1 MVRSAH
7 PQTKGHTGHRNT
19 KEETNM
25 KKTII
30 ATACFALGTLFNA
43 AQAEM
48 AVAIAGPMSGQ
59 YASAGDQIR
68 KGAEMA
74 LADINARG
82 GVLGEKLTLE
92 VGDDACD
99 PKQAVSVANTMVNRE
114 IVFMHGHWC
123 SSSTIPASDVY
134 EESDILM
141 ATVSTNPQ
149 VTERGLQNIFR
160 IMGRDDQQGMVA
172 GTYIAENFK
181 GKKIAVV
188 DDKSAYGK
196 GLADEIAKAM
206 SAKGVEPTLRE
217 SLTAG
222 EKDYSGLVTKLKRD
236 GVSVMAYG
244 GYHTEVALILRQ
256 ARQAG
261 LDLTVMGGDTM
272 TNSELVT
279 AAGDAADNVLFTFSP
294 DPRKNPDAA
303 PVVEKFRAA
312 KIEPEGYVL
321 YAYAAMQLFEQAATQ
336 AKSVKFTDLEKTM
349 RSGTYKT
356 VIGELSF
363 DKKGDQK
370 APGFVVYK
378 WTGGKYDYVK

>member
-1 MVRSAH
+1 M
-7 PQTKGHTGHRNT
+7 N
-19 KEETNM
+19 
-25 KKTII
+25 KTLL
-30 ATACFALGTLFNA
+30 AAALAAVGLA
-43 AQAEM
+43 AQPALAELP
-48 AVAIAGPMSGQ
+48 VAIAGPMSGQ

-74 LADINARG
+74 IADINARG
-82 GVLGEKLTLE
+82 GVLGEKLVLE

-99 PKQAVSVANTMVNRE
+99 PKQAVSVANTMVNKE

-134 EESDILM
+134 YEADIPM

-149 VTERGLQNIFR
+149 VTERGLENIFR

-172 GTYIAENFK
+172 GTYLADHFK

-206 SAKGVEPTLRE
+206 TARGIEPALRE
-217 SLTAG
+217 SITAG

-236 GVSVMAYG
+236 GVEVMAYG

-256 ARQAG
+256 AQQAG

-279 AAGDAADNVLFTFSP
+279 AAGPAADKVLFTFSP
-294 DPRKNPDAA
+294 DPRKNASAA

-321 YAYAAMQLFEQAATQ
+321 YAYAAMQLFEQAAT
-336 AKSVKFTDLEKTM
+336 AAGSTDYDALQKAM
-349 RSGTYKT
+349 REGSFDT
-356 VIGELSF
+356 VIGNLSF
-363 DKKGDQK
+363 DAKGDQK
-370 APGFVVYK
+370 APGFVVYQ
-378 WTGGKYDYVK
+378 WQGGQYDYAR

>member
-1 MVRSAH
+1 M
-7 PQTKGHTGHRNT
+7 N
-19 KEETNM
+19 
-25 KKTII
+25 KTLL
-30 ATACFALGTLFNA
+30 AAALAAVGLA
-43 AQAEM
+43 AQPALAELP
-48 AVAIAGPMSGQ
+48 VAIAGPMSGQ

-74 LADINARG
+74 IADINARG
-82 GVLGEKLTLE
+82 GVLGEKLVLE

-99 PKQAVSVANTMVNRE
+99 PKQAVSVANTMVNKE

-134 EESDILM
+134 YEADIPM

-149 VTERGLQNIFR
+149 VTERGLENIFR

-172 GTYIAENFK
+172 GTYLATQFK

-206 SAKGVEPTLRE
+206 TARGIEPALRE
-217 SLTAG
+217 SITAG

-236 GVSVMAYG
+236 GVEVMAYG

-256 ARQAG
+256 AQQAG

-279 AAGDAADNVLFTFSP
+279 AAGPAADKVLFTFSP
-294 DPRKNPDAA
+294 DPRKNASAA

-321 YAYAAMQLFEQAATQ
+321 YAYAAMQLFEQAAT
-336 AKSVKFTDLEKTM
+336 AAGSTDYDALQKAM
-349 RSGTYKT
+349 REGSFDT
-356 VIGELSF
+356 VIGNLSF
-363 DKKGDQK
+363 DAKGDQK
-370 APGFVVYK
+370 APGFVVYQ
-378 WTGGKYDYVK
+378 WQGGQYDYAR

>member
-1 MVRSAH
+1 M
-7 PQTKGHTGHRNT
+7 N
-19 KEETNM
+19 
-25 KKTII
+25 KTLL
-30 ATACFALGTLFNA
+30 AAALAALGLA
-43 AQAEM
+43 SQPALAELP
-48 AVAIAGPMSGQ
+48 VAIAGPMSGQ

-74 LADINARG
+74 IADINARG
-82 GVLGEKLTLE
+82 GVLGEKLVLE

-99 PKQAVSVANTMVNRE
+99 PKQAVSVANTMVNKE

-134 EESDILM
+134 YEADIPM

-149 VTERGLQNIFR
+149 VTERGLENIFR

-172 GTYIAENFK
+172 GTYLADHFK
-181 GKKIAVV
+181 GRKIAVV

-206 SAKGVEPTLRE
+206 TARGAEPALRE
-217 SLTAG
+217 SITAG

-236 GVSVMAYG
+236 GVEVMAYG

-256 ARQAG
+256 AQQAG

-279 AAGDAADNVLFTFSP
+279 AAGPAADKVLFTFSP
-294 DPRKNPDAA
+294 DPRKNASAA

-321 YAYAAMQLFEQAATQ
+321 YAYAAMQLFEQAAT
-336 AKSVKFTDLEKTM
+336 AAGSTDYDALQKAM
-349 RSGTYKT
+349 REGSFDT
-356 VIGELSF
+356 VIGNLSF
-363 DKKGDQK
+363 DAKGDQK
-370 APGFVVYK
+370 APGFVVYQ
-378 WTGGKYDYVK
+378 WQGGQYDYAR

>member
-1 MVRSAH
+1 
-7 PQTKGHTGHRNT
+7 
-19 KEETNM
+19 M
-25 KKTII
+25 KKTLL
-30 ATACFALGTLFNA
+30 ATTFAALGLMAQNA
-43 AQAEM
+43 LADLP
-48 AVAIAGPMSGQ
+48 VAIAGPMTGQ

-74 LADINARG
+74 VADINARG
-82 GVLGEKLTLE
+82 GVLGEKLVLE

-99 PKQAVSVANTMVNRE
+99 PKQAVSVANTMVNKG

-123 SSSTIPASDVY
+123 SSSTMPASDVY
-134 EESDILM
+134 AEALIPM
-141 ATVSTNPQ
+141 ATVSTNPK
-149 VTERGLQNIFR
+149 VTERGLDNLVR

-172 GTYIAENFK
+172 GEYLATHFK
-181 GKKIAVV
+181 DAKIAVV

-206 SAKGVEPTLRE
+206 TAKGAKPALRE
-217 SLTAG
+217 SITAG

-236 GVSVMAYG
+236 GVTVMAYG

-256 ARQAG
+256 AQQVG

-279 AAGDAADNVLFTFSP
+279 AAGPAANHVLFTFSP
-294 DPRKNPDAA
+294 DPRKIASAA

-321 YAYAAMQLFEQAATQ
+321 YAYAAMQLFEQAATK
-336 AKSVKFTDLEKTM
+336 AGSTKFEPLNAAIHN
-349 RSGTYKT
+349 GTFDT
-356 VIGELSF
+356 AIGKLAF
-363 DKKGDQK
+363 DKKGNL
-370 APGFVVYK
+370 ATPGFVVYQWK
-378 WTGGKYDYVK
+378 DGKYDYAK

>member
-1 MVRSAH
+1 M
-7 PQTKGHTGHRNT
+7 N
-19 KEETNM
+19 
-25 KKTII
+25 KTLL
-30 ATACFALGTLFNA
+30 ATALAALGLA
-43 AQAEM
+43 AQPALAELP
-48 AVAIAGPMSGQ
+48 VAIAGPMTGQ

-74 LADINARG
+74 IADINASG
-82 GVLGEKLTLE
+82 GVLGEKLVLE

-99 PKQAVSVANTMVNRE
+99 PKQAVSVANTMVNKE

-134 EESDILM
+134 YEADIPM

-149 VTERGLQNIFR
+149 VTERGLENIFR

-172 GTYIAENFK
+172 GTYLADHFK

-206 SAKGVEPTLRE
+206 TARGAEPALRE
-217 SLTAG
+217 SITAG

-236 GVSVMAYG
+236 GVEVMAYG

-256 ARQAG
+256 AQQAG

-279 AAGDAADNVLFTFSP
+279 AAGPAADKVLFTFSP
-294 DPRKNPDAA
+294 DPRKNASAA

-321 YAYAAMQLFEQAATQ
+321 YAYAAMQLFEQAAT
-336 AKSVKFTDLEKTM
+336 AAGSTDYDALQKAM
-349 RSGTYKT
+349 REGSFDT
-356 VIGELSF
+356 VIGNLSF
-363 DKKGDQK
+363 DAKGDQK
-370 APGFVVYK
+370 APGFVVYQ
-378 WTGGKYDYVK
+378 WQGGQYDYAR

>member
-1 MVRSAH
+1 M
-7 PQTKGHTGHRNT
+7 N
-19 KEETNM
+19 
-25 KKTII
+25 KTLL
-30 ATACFALGTLFNA
+30 AAALAAVGLA
-43 AQAEM
+43 AQPALAELP
-48 AVAIAGPMSGQ
+48 VAIAGPMSGQ

-74 LADINARG
+74 IADINARG
-82 GVLGEKLTLE
+82 GVLGEQLVLE

-99 PKQAVSVANTMVNRE
+99 PKQAVSVANTMVNKE

-134 EESDILM
+134 YEADIPM

-149 VTERGLQNIFR
+149 VTERGLENIFR

-172 GTYIAENFK
+172 GTYLADHFK

-206 SAKGVEPTLRE
+206 TARGIEPALRE
-217 SLTAG
+217 SITAG

-236 GVSVMAYG
+236 GVEVMAYG

-256 ARQAG
+256 AQQAG

-279 AAGDAADNVLFTFSP
+279 AAGPAADKVLFTFSP
-294 DPRKNPDAA
+294 DPRKNASAA

-321 YAYAAMQLFEQAATQ
+321 YAYAAMQLFEQAAT
-336 AKSVKFTDLEKTM
+336 AAGSTDYDALQKAM
-349 RSGTYKT
+349 REGSFDT
-356 VIGELSF
+356 VIGNLSF
-363 DKKGDQK
+363 DAKGDQK
-370 APGFVVYK
+370 APGFVVYQ
-378 WTGGKYDYVK
+378 WQGGQYDYAR

>member
-1 MVRSAH
+1 M
-7 PQTKGHTGHRNT
+7 N
-19 KEETNM
+19 
-25 KKTII
+25 KTLL
-30 ATACFALGTLFNA
+30 ATALAALGLA
-43 AQAEM
+43 AQPALAELP
-48 AVAIAGPMSGQ
+48 VAIAGPMTGQ

-74 LADINARG
+74 IADINASG
-82 GVLGEKLTLE
+82 GVLGEKLVLE

-99 PKQAVSVANTMVNRE
+99 PKQAVSVANTMVNKE

-134 EESDILM
+134 YEADIPM

-149 VTERGLQNIFR
+149 VTERGLENIFR
-160 IMGRDDQQGMVA
+160 IMGRDDQQGLVA
-172 GTYIAENFK
+172 GTYLADHFK

-206 SAKGVEPTLRE
+206 TARGAVPALRE
-217 SLTAG
+217 SITAG

-236 GVSVMAYG
+236 GVQVMAYG

-256 ARQAG
+256 AQQAG

-279 AAGDAADNVLFTFSP
+279 AAGPAADKVLFTFSP
-294 DPRKNPDAA
+294 DPRKNAAAA

-312 KIEPEGYVL
+312 QIEPEGYVL
-321 YAYAAMQLFEQAATQ
+321 YAYAAMQLFEQAAK
-336 AKSVKFTDLEKTM
+336 AAGSTDYEALQKAILAG
-349 RSGTYKT
+349 SFDT
-356 VIGELSF
+356 VIGNLSF
-363 DKKGDQK
+363 DAKGDQK
-370 APGFVVYK
+370 APGFVVYQ
-378 WTGGKYDYVK
+378 WQGGQYDYAR